1 MKIAVIGGGINGL
14 FSSWALSKKGH
25 KVSLYEAEQ
34 VLSKTSSSS
43 SKLLHGGIRYLEQG
57 HFSLVAEAL
66 KDRHWWITNAP
77 QHVKSIKL
85 IAPIYK
91 DSTRKMPIM
100 LLGALFYRILSGS
113 YSLGPSRYINL
124 KNLKEVCPDLHNS
137 KLKSA
142 VAFYDAQMDEEALGD
157 WVRKKS
163 ISSGVDIFENIKI
176 DNFNCLGEINFQNEK
191 EKFDLIINAA
201 GPWANEL
208 NIKNNIKTNYSLDLI
223 KGSHILIKRNVSNFF
238 LFQDQASRRIVFV
251 LPYKGSTLIGTTE
264 VPQKNISDVQCSDE
278 EASYLVNIFNSYFQ
292 KKINKS
298 DIISTF
304 SGIRPIVKKKNKS
317 RINFSSASRESV
329 IETYERVLT
338 VYGGKWTS
346 APSLSKKVISIV
358 EKKYD

>member
-43 SKLLHGGIRYLEQG
+43 SKLLHGGLRYLEQG

-124 KNLKEVCPDLHNS
+124 KNLKEVCPDLNNS

-163 ISSGVDIFENIKI
+163 ISSG
-176 DNFNCLGEINFQNEK
+176 
-191 EKFDLIINAA
+191 
-201 GPWANEL
+201 
-208 NIKNNIKTNYSLDLI
+208 
-223 KGSHILIKRNVSNFF
+223 
-238 LFQDQASRRIVFV
+238 
-251 LPYKGSTLIGTTE
+251 
-264 VPQKNISDVQCSDE
+264 
-278 EASYLVNIFNSYFQ
+278 
-292 KKINKS
+292 
-298 DIISTF
+298 
-304 SGIRPIVKKKNKS
+304 
-317 RINFSSASRESV
+317 
-329 IETYERVLT
+329 
-338 VYGGKWTS
+338 
-346 APSLSKKVISIV
+346 
-358 EKKYD
+358 